1 MITDTVMRTYIF
13 NDYATLSALQKAA
26 GDVNKKTQEADDLQ
40 QRTEE
45 RDKYKVRGTYDPTAS
60 KSAQQWLDE
69 HPERPT
75 VGEVKTT
82 FGKESSPKPTEEAEA
97 TPVNRIAIPPGTE
110 IPLEATLARKNS
122 PNTLPKVKSP
132 NPRVTAHP
140 QPEKASDKG
149 DEQTRTTPEST
160 STPTTTRYR
169 IIPTEP
175 STMSDK
181 PKNTGS
187 QSGTPASTDEYSSI
201 NELLEE
207 KQKGALLTGDRTAY
221 KLTDPVKYTMA
232 DAMHYPS
239 GFAMKNTAFASPSV
253 KVAYDDN
260 GKPGWMMSGTGVPKA
275 FREQKTMFPLDALMR
290 EQFFG
295 FINDDGSL
303 DREAEIIYENGYV
316 VDNLKQ
322 AAVRFFE
329 ALSICRNANNGN
341 MSPEYQRAMAQFTQF
356 GHVVLSML
364 KTYNL
369 DTGLQQY
376 GFAQSPASTTG
387 TGYSTPSQPTT
398 TGTNPTRTTGRSAY
412 DGSSDWYIDELAS
425 RRKAMEQIQTNPQL
439 WYLRGLNF

>member
-1 MITDTVMRTYIF
+1 MIMDTVMRTYIF

-82 FGKESSPKPTEEAEA
+82 FGKESSPTSTKETEA

-122 PNTLPKVKSP
+122 PNTLPKVTST

-140 QPEKASDKG
+140 QPEKAPDKG

-175 STMSDK
+175 STMSDT

-187 QSGTPASTDEYSSI
+187 QSGTPASTGAYPSI
-201 NELLEE
+201 NDR
-207 KQKGALLTGDRTAY
+207 QKEIPKGDFLTGDGTAY
-221 KLTDPVKYTMA
+221 KTAEPTRYTVNDML
-232 DAMHYPS
+232 HLPG
-239 GFAMKNTAFASPSV
+239 GFIKNKTAFASPSV

-275 FREQKTMFPLDALMR
+275 FRKQKTMFPLDALMR

-303 DREAEIIYENGYV
+303 DREAEILYENGYV

-356 GHVVLSML
+356 GHAVLSTL
-364 KTYNL
+364 KSYKL
-369 DTGLQQY
+369 DKDISQF
-376 GFAQSPASTTG
+376 GFISSPTAVTG
-387 TGYSTPSQPTT
+387 TGYSTPSQPTASGT
-398 TGTNPTRTTGRSAY
+398 TPTNTKGRP
-412 DGSSDWYIDELAS
+412 SSEELLNYYIDELAS